1 MPRSRRKSKST
12 TSQVAAQPS
21 PLFTCWENC
30 TWRTQ
35 VTAGASISVW
45 DENRDSDRI
54 KCPGYVTEPL
64 VVVCVHRAII
74 IRNNE
79 ILPMSSEFTPESERQ
94 RLQFLVSDLRNFVCS
109 EASHRIGGECF
120 FLSLRRRNCKY
131 LDIWNN
137 GIAGLDMRWLHQ
149 SLFKLSEFWLRASHR
164 IYKPTSDMVPS
175 IRRALCSHTCWET
188 SSHTWNFPAE
198 SRGKRW
204 AERCSTEISPWTDGK
219 SLFLSLCLIFRPWS
233 WRWAWMAWSTE
244 RPANVT
250 WPASPASPAAA
261 SVPDECILYGCP

>member
-1 MPRSRRKSKST
+1 
-12 TSQVAAQPS
+12 
-21 PLFTCWENC
+21 
-30 TWRTQ
+30 
-35 VTAGASISVW
+35 
-45 DENRDSDRI
+45 
-54 KCPGYVTEPL
+54 
-64 VVVCVHRAII
+64 
-74 IRNNE
+74 
-79 ILPMSSEFTPESERQ
+79 MSSEFTPESERQ
-94 RLQFLVSDLRNFVCS
+94 RLQFLVSDPRNFVYS

-137 GIAGLDMRWLHQ
+137 GIAGLDMRWWHQ
-149 SLFKLSEFWLRASHR
+149 SLFKLSELWLWASHR
-164 IYKPTSDMVPS
+164 IYKPTSDLVPS

-219 SLFLSLCLIFRPWS
+219 WLLFSLCLIFCPWS
-233 WRWAWMAWSTE
+233 WRWAWMAGSTE

-250 WPASPASPAAA
+250 WPAALQPCSCVCARWSNNLQKISLLRMSAALEEIGWIFTA
-261 SVPDECILYGCP
+261 EALRSARLFAWVSDRHIECILYGCP